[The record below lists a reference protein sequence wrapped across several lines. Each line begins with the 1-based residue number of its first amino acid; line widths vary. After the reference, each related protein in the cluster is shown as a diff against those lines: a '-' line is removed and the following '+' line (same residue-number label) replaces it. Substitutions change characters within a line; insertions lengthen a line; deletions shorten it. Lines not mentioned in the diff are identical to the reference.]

1 MKFENM
7 KKGVKVGLAGLVTA
21 LCIYGATPDANAAT
35 NYDRGKEYTYN
46 ENTHA
51 NKKGNNNWMYYT
63 AGGALVG
70 LYLLSGLRTVKQTDR
85 GLIERFGKYQ
95 RMSQPGLTFVIPC
108 VEKLR
113 KVNITEMMIDAQPQ
127 EIITKDKLNAKVD
140 AQVYFKVKQDEESVK
155 ASQYN
160 VYNYKVQIV
169 NLARTT
175 LRNIIGTL
183 SLNEANSERD
193 KINSELMKTLSVE
206 TKNWGLEVVRTELK
220 EIDPPKDVQDTMNKV
235 VIAEN
240 EKIAAVDF
248 ATAAETKADGERRAE
263 IKRAEGLRTAA
274 ILEAE
279 GKAEAKKKVADG
291 EAYAIEKVNTATQEF
306 FKGSAVDYKRLE
318 VLSTVLKDNTK
329 YIIPEGTDLVTVLG
343 DEKNKIIPVPK
354 NEKK

>member
-1 MKFENM
+1 MKRSI
-7 KKGVKVGLAGLVTA
+7 KAGLASLATTAIIGLYGFAGDVKA
-21 LCIYGATPDANAAT
+21 APSEYRYGKERPRYEEKSDAWKYGA
-35 NYDRGKEYTYN
+35 GI
-46 ENTHA
+46 
-51 NKKGNNNWMYYT
+51 
-63 AGGALVG
+63 GGAFLG
-70 LYLLSGLRTVKQTDR
+70 LYLLCGLRTIRPTER
-85 GLIERFGKYQ
+85 GLVERFGKYKRVSDQ
-95 RMSQPGLTFVIPC
+95 GLTLILPGID
-108 VEKLR
+108 KMI
-113 KVNITEMMIDAQPQ
+113 KVNTTEMMIDAQPQ

-140 AQVYFKVKQDEESVK
+140 AQVYFKVKPDEQSVK

-206 TKNWGLEVVRTELK
+206 TKNWGIDVVRTELK

-240 EKIAAVDF
+240 NKIAAIDF
-248 ATAAETKADGERRAE
+248 ATATETKADGDRRAE
-263 IKRAEGLRTAA
+263 IKKAEGLRAAA

-279 GKAEAKKKVADG
+279 GIAEAKKKVADG
-291 EAYAIEKVNTATQEF
+291 EAYAIKTVNTATQEF
-306 FKGSAVDYKRLE
+306 FKGSAIDYKRLE
-318 VLSTVLKDNTK
+318 VLATVLKDNTK

-343 DEKNKIIPVPK
+343 DEKDRIIPVPK
-354 NEKK
+354 GEKK

>member
-7 KKGVKVGLAGLVTA
+7 KKGIKVGLAGIVTA
-21 LCIYGATPDANAAT
+21 LCIYGATPDANAA
-35 NYDRGKEYTYN
+35 NEYGKGTEYSYRD
-46 ENTHA
+46 
-51 NKKGNNNWMYYT
+51 NKYATKKENNNWMYY
-63 AGGALVG
+63 AGAGTLLG

-85 GLIERFGKYQ
+85 GLVERFGKYS
-95 RMSQPGLTFVIPC
+95 RMSNPGLTMIIPG
-108 VEKLR
+108 VESLR
-113 KVNITEMMIDAQPQ
+113 KVNITEMMVDAQPQ

-140 AQVYFKVKQDEESVK
+140 AQVYFKVKPDEESLK

-160 VYNYKVQIV
+160 VYNYKIQIV

-183 SLNEANSERD
+183 SLNEANSDRD
-193 KINSELMKTLSVE
+193 KINSELMKTLSIE

-263 IKRAEGLRTAA
+263 IKRAEGKKQAQ
-274 ILEAE
+274 ILEAD
-279 GKAEAKKKVADG
+279 GIAEAKKKVADG
-291 EAYAIEKVNTATQEF
+291 EAYAIEKVNTATQEY
-306 FKGSAVDYKRLE
+306 FKGNAVDYKRLE
-318 VLSTVLKDNTK
+318 VLATVLKENTK

-343 DEKNKIIPVPK
+343 DEKDKIIPVPK

>member
-21 LCIYGATPDANAAT
+21 LCIYGATPNANAAT
-35 NYDRGKEYTYN
+35 NYEKGTDYTYK
-46 ENTHA
+46 ENKYA
-51 NKKGNNNWMYYT
+51 PKKENNNLIYY

-70 LYLLSGLRTVKQTDR
+70 LYLLCGLRTVRQTDR
-85 GLIERFGKYQ
+85 GLIERFGRYS
-95 RMSQPGLTFVIPC
+95 RMSQPGLTLIIPG

-127 EIITKDKLNAKVD
+127 EIITKDKLNARVD
-140 AQVYFKVKQDEESVK
+140 AQVYFKVKSDEESLK

-160 VYNYKVQIV
+160 VHNYKVQIV

-183 SLNEANSERD
+183 TLNQANSERD
-193 KINSELMKTLSVE
+193 KINSELMKTLAIE

-240 EKIAAVDF
+240 EKIAAIDF
-248 ATAAETKADGERRAE
+248 ATSAETKADGARRAE
-263 IKRAEGLRTAA
+263 IKKAEGLKQAA

-279 GKAEAKKKVADG
+279 GIAEAKKKVADA
-291 EAYAIEKVNTATQEF
+291 ESYAIEKVNTATQTY

-318 VLSTVLKDNTK
+318 VLATVLKDNTK
-329 YIIPEGTDLVTVLG
+329 YIIPEGTDLITVLG
-343 DEKNKIIPVPK
+343 DEKDRIIPVPK
-354 NEKK
+354 SEKKE